1 MEMQRKLKIGERK
14 FRILRQLNS
23 WLKLKEKKPSYREE
37 KALKTNLIVGVKM
50 YEILRIKNKKNIN
63 NFKTNL

>member
-1 MEMQRKLKIGERK
+1 MQRKLKIGERK

-37 KALKTNLIVGVKM
+37 KALKTYLIVGVKM

>member
-1 MEMQRKLKIGERK
+1 MQRKLKIGERK

-23 WLKLKEKKPSYREE
+23 WLKLKEKKLSYKEE

>member
-1 MEMQRKLKIGERK
+1 MGMRRRLKIGEKK